1 MLPVLL
7 PSACPKEA
15 QRPQLSSHRCDCLQG
30 FFSKPL
36 PAHAALAFIQALNAS

>member
-1 MLPVLL
+1 MLHVLL

-15 QRPQLSSHRCDCLQG
+15 QRPLLTSHRCDCRQG